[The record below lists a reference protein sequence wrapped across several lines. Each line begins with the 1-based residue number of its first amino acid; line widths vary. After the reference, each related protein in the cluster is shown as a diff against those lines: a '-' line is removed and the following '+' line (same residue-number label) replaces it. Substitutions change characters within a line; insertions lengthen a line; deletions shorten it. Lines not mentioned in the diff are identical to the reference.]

1 MTSICTSNSTAAFID
16 LATYDEIEKY
26 LYGGN
31 KSTSYFVRETKKS
44 TWFSQIPVPLQL
56 VSGCADF
63 GSTFAVS
70 ISRSADYLL
79 DCWLRLQL
87 PQLSST
93 SAAVNILPTHNFMHN
108 LVQECCIT
116 FNDLVAQSFTSRFLD
131 FWTAFTVPASK
142 TNTYNNMI
150 NYGGTGPGGVQSLP
164 STTLNLPLPF
174 FFSRD
179 SGVALPTAALPYNEM
194 LITIT
199 LRPLEELYLL
209 YNDSAEECLEFDKTL
224 VASQRDNYAIRNLT
238 VWGNYAVVSNDERK
252 RMACGPRDILIEQV
266 QQHGPRAFKSS
277 SQSDSRK
284 FDLKFSHAVKVLF
297 FSLMNTTCKG
307 DLSNYMTG
315 SFPQQANGSPFAC
328 VDPIAATSLLYENS
342 TRLANMGSDYYT
354 LVQPYYHAPSGPP
367 DNVFAASSGCPLQ
380 RGTGY
385 HMYSYSLDF
394 YCLDP
399 MGSTNYGKLTNVSL
413 SIQPSGAL
421 VSSVSSEHNNTYEFY
436 CVAVNNNI
444 IRVAGGALGFPV
456 L

>member
-26 LYGGN
+26 LYGG
-31 KSTSYFVRETKKS
+31 KFATSYFVRETKKS
-44 TWFSQIPVPLQL
+44 TWFSQIPVPLQV

-79 DCWLRLQL
+79 NCWLRLQL
-87 PQLSST
+87 PQLSSANQDIT
-93 SAAVNILPTHNFMHN
+93 IMPTHNFMHN

-150 NYGGTGPGGVQSLP
+150 NYAVGAPGLGALS

-194 LITIT
+194 LISIT

-209 YNDSAEECLEFDKTL
+209 YDTSSDECLEFDKTL
-224 VASQRDNYAIRNLT
+224 VTSQRDNYSIRNLT

-266 QQHGPRAFKSS
+266 QQHGPRSFNSV

-297 FSLMNTTCKG
+297 FSLMNTSCKG

-315 SFPQQANGSPFAC
+315 SFQQQHTQEAFAC
-328 VDPIAATSLLYENS
+328 VDPIAATSLLYENT

-367 DNVFAASSGCPLQ
+367 DNVFAGSSGCPLQ

-394 YCLDP
+394 ECLDP

-421 VSSVSSEHNNTYEFY
+421 VSSVTGSSSNTYEFY
-436 CVAVNNNI
+436 CLAVNNNI